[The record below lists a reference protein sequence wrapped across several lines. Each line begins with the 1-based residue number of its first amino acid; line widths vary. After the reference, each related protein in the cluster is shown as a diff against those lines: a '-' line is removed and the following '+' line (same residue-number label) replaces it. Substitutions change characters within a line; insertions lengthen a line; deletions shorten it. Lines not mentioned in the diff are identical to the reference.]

1 MGFFGSKKAPTMSD
15 ELAEACGAKPC
26 SHTRYGRHGSQEG
39 KYIVWR
45 CAMCQEVMS
54 REYDPPFN

>member
-1 MGFFGSKKAPTMSD
+1 MGFFSKKPQPVMSD

-26 SHTRYGRHGSQEG
+26 THHRYDTYGEQVG

-45 CAMCQEVMS
+45 CSMCNQVMDK
-54 REYDPPFN
+54 EYAPPFH